1 MNSEVP
7 HNDRRFPRR
16 TLLLAT
22 ALATGCSLADVPED
36 RSQLPLML
44 EDPLA
49 DKNLLGL
56 PLIREEE
63 KGYTSRMGKPSHA
76 KITRVFQIDPTQA
89 RETFDAALAIA
100 WEAGWETEFPSSQH
114 EEDTVW
120 FGQKTDPP
128 RYVTISIHDD
138 RPTEFHI
145 RIRAGEEPR
154 HS

>member
-22 ALATGCSLADVPED
+22 ALATGCSLTDVPED

-56 PLIREEE
+56 PLIKEEE

-76 KITRVFQIDPTQA
+76 KITRVFQINPTQA

-100 WEAGWETEFPSSQH
+100 WETDWETANPTSQH
-114 EEDTVW
+114 EERTLW
-120 FGQKTDPP
+120 FGEKEDPP
-128 RYVTISIHDD
+128 RYCSIFIGDENPAELLIEIH
-138 RPTEFHI
+138 
-145 RIRAGEEPR
+145 AGEEPR